1 MKSEKAE
8 RVARFCNPTEIQK
21 WSSEVG
27 RFSERLHPQVVAEMK
42 KTCNVCPF
50 RNNISVGGCLT
61 EDCPVHQVMHLMQR
75 VVPRAVNATKEMYKA
90 KYSRRS
96 A

>member
-1 MKSEKAE
+1 MKSEKVE
-8 RVARFCNPTEIQK
+8 RVARFCNSAELQK
-21 WSSEVG
+21 WSSEIG
-27 RFSERLHPQVVAEMK
+27 RFCERLHPHVVAEMK
-42 KTCNVCPF
+42 KTCDVCPF

-75 VVPRAVNATKEMYKA
+75 VVPRAVAATKEIYKA
-90 KYSRRS
+90 KYSRQP